1 MDLQGRECNSTITVM
16 LVRVHSAAESRPGI
30 ERNSVRRRQPL
41 GAKRLIDHLARK
53 RSSINE
59 TPSSFV
65 LCNKLVG
72 INFGFVASNPI
83 STNLHPS
90 SIIYS
95 NGGAFFHY
103 LSLRSKEGKL
113 KRRFVRNRCDIV
125 VASSFRCTIHRRKS
139 KHTYR
144 VSRKGIGWI
153 SKWLLFE
160 TTLFLDPPGLSVT
173 SWRDN
178 TLSLFV
184 RLHGVSSERRPP
196 FVAWANVFYSIKQT
210 RYLVGKLVR
219 TQRCDVGALRE
230 SREGKRYPLADI
242 FKA

>member
-1 MDLQGRECNSTITVM
+1 MDSSRRIL
-16 LVRVHSAAESRPGI
+16 ESD
-30 ERNSVRRRQPL
+30 L
-41 GAKRLIDHLARK
+41 
-53 RSSINE
+53 NE
-59 TPSSFV
+59 PSSF
-65 LCNKLVG
+65 LHHLFERG
-72 INFGFVASNPI
+72 SFLPLSFASLERRETKT
-83 STNLHPS
+83 SVCTE
-90 SIIYS
+90 
-95 NGGAFFHY
+95 
-103 LSLRSKEGKL
+103 SLRY
-113 KRRFVRNRCDIV
+113 RRCLV
-125 VASSFRCTIHRRKS
+125 VSVHDTPTEIEA
-139 KHTYR
+139 Y
-144 VSRKGIGWI
+144 VSRIEKGDRMD
-153 SKWLLFE
+153 FE
-160 TTLFLDPPGLSVT
+160 MATFRDNFIPPGLSVT